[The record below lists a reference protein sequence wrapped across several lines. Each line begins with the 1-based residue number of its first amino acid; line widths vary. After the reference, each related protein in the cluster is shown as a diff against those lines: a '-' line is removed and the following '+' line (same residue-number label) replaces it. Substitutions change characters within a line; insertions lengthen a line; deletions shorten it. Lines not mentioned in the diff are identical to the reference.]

1 MTEKQNVLRE
11 LDPDGLS
18 LARKLVRSARFV
30 SLAVQDRDS
39 GFPAVSRALMA
50 TDLDGTPLILVS
62 ALASHTQSLIADPR
76 CSLLAGEVGKGDPL
90 AHPRITLFATAKQVA
105 RDTPE
110 HKRARQR
117 FLNRHPKASL
127 YIDFPDF
134 SFFRLEPQHASLNG
148 GFGRAYVLDGEAF
161 KIPVPGAP
169 EDWLRLE
176 EDIMI
181 KYRDATQLAAVVG
194 APKAS
199 GYHLAGLDPAGFNLV
214 SGSVSFRYEFLLGMA
229 EPLPVEAQLAQI
241 LDAVY
246 RIRKI

>member
-1 MTEKQNVLRE
+1 VTEKPNVLRE
-11 LDPDGLS
+11 LDPEALT
-18 LARKLVRSARFV
+18 LARKLVRSARSV
-30 SLAVQDRDS
+30 SLAVQDRES
-39 GFPAVSRALMA
+39 GFPAVSRALTA

-62 ALASHTQSLIADPR
+62 TLAAHTKSLIADPR
-76 CSLLAGEVGKGDPL
+76 CSLLAGDIGKGDPL
-90 AHPRITLFATAKQVA
+90 AHPRITLFATAQQVA

-110 HKRARQR
+110 HARARRR
-117 FLNRHPKASL
+117 FLNRHPKAAL

-134 SFFRLEPQHASLNG
+134 SFFRLEPQRASLNG

-161 KIPVPGAP
+161 KIPVSGDP

-176 EDIMI
+176 EAIMI
-181 KYRDATQLAAVVG
+181 KYRDATQLAAAVG

-199 GYHLAGLDPAGFNLV
+199 GYHLAGLDPAGFILV
-214 SGSVSFRYEFLLGMA
+214 SGSVSFRHEFLLGMDA
-229 EPLPVEAQLAQI
+229 PQPVEAELVQI